1 MFLFSIFLII
11 FDGNFFITNFYEW
24 NFMRP
29 YLFTKER
36 FHCLLPSWENPNRFW
51 YNRWQQRTREQGKRN
66 FLTLVDRFSKIK

>member
-29 YLFTKER
+29 YLFTQER
-36 FHCLLPSWENPNRFW
+36 FHCLLLSWENPNRLSSTKGG
-51 YNRWQQRTREQGKRN
+51 NREQENKEN
-66 FLTLVDRFSKIK
+66 EIFSH